1 MGSVPCS
8 AFVFAVAHTGSSHL
22 RLCMLQLI
30 KGSESLKKLGLS
42 NNEIGKVGCQ
52 ALTAAISSNQSLK
65 HLQLLPGRSRPALG
79 VPQVWLQ
86 CAYAMWQSNVW
97 IWPGNSNN

>member
-1 MGSVPCS
+1 MQCL
-8 AFVFAVAHTGSSHL
+8 SS
-22 RLCMLQLI
+22 RNLQLI

-65 HLQLLPGRSRPALG
+65 HLQLLPGTMRTCVDRCFTALHAK
-79 VPQVWLQ
+79 PLDQCRQVTH
-86 CAYAMWQSNVW
+86 
-97 IWPGNSNN
+97 